1 MTVSFALPHSLS
13 KTLIGRELMK
23 WSLYAGWPLKPTLND
38 VAADVIC
45 LQEVE
50 LRSRPLMEDAGSL
63 LLIVFSAI
71 RLTKVTT
78 ARRAFGL
85 ERTRQRISII
95 SRS

>member
-1 MTVSFALPHSLS
+1 MEFVRRLAAQAYLERCCCRRHLS
-13 KTLIGRELMK
+13 SGGRAQK
-23 WSLYAGWPLKPTLND
+23 S
-38 VAADVIC
+38 
-45 LQEVE
+45 
-50 LRSRPLMEDAGSL
+50 PLMEDAGSL